1 MNADAPIEGSVD
13 PGFRT
18 CFDAFRS
25 NFEEGGE
32 LGAAC
37 AIYRNGQPIL
47 DVWGGAASADMEQA
61 WQRDT
66 AVPVFSV
73 TKGVAALC
81 VLAQADQGKIDLD
94 APVARYW
101 PEFGEHGKDRVTVRE
116 ALAHRAGVPAFTGP
130 VTIEEL
136 ADPAAMSARLAG
148 EPPAFV
154 PGTTHFY
161 HALTVGWITTE
172 LVRRAT
178 GQQVGV
184 WFRDHIANPMGL
196 NFQIGRQPSDNSPL
210 AQFVVP
216 PEFDMP
222 PIDPESWPARTLSLN
237 NLMVPSF
244 GGLAAAMNDPRFQ
257 RVEMAGANCVADA
270 RSLARLY
277 SAVLTG
283 SEGVPLPSL
292 TFVKGACTPVS
303 QGEQWLPGMP
313 PVAWGAGLTLP
324 WAGQPML
331 GEGSFGHDGMGGSLA
346 FAHAPSGISFAYVRN
361 RSQPFG
367 AADPFVY
374 RVVQALADTIGIK
387 ITDLSSVYQ

>member
-1 MNADAPIEGSVD
+1 MNADMPVEGSVD
-13 PGFRT
+13 PAFRA

-25 NFEEGGE
+25 NFEKGGE

-47 DVWGGAASADMEQA
+47 DVWGGIALADIEQP

-94 APVARYW
+94 APLARYW

-136 ADPAAMSARLAG
+136 ADPTAMSARLAN
-148 EPPAFV
+148 EPPAFE
-154 PGTTHFY
+154 PGSAHLY
-161 HALTVGWITTE
+161 HAITVGWITTE

-178 GQQVGV
+178 GQQVGA

-196 NFQIGRQPSDNSPL
+196 NIQIGRQPSDSSPL

-216 PEFDMP
+216 PEYDMP
-222 PIDPESWPARTLSLN
+222 PLDTESWMARALSLN

-257 RVEMAGANCVADA
+257 RVEMAGANGLADA
-270 RSLARLY
+270 RSLARFY

-283 SEGVPLPSL
+283 SEDVPLPSL
-292 TFVKGACTPVS
+292 ACVKGACTPVS
-303 QGEQWLPGMP
+303 QGAQWMTEMP
-313 PVAWGAGLTLP
+313 SPTWGAGLVLP

-367 AADPFVY
+367 AADPYVY
-374 RVVQALADTIGIK
+374 RVVQALADTTGIQ
-387 ITDLSSVYQ
+387 IPYLSGH